1 MAPDSCTFPHRT
13 ATDLP
18 LPGAGLAGM
27 PAREGQASLG
37 RGHAARYTDLVR
49 ADPDPSNERA
59 VRAWRRAGFSDC
71 SPAQGKTGLTPVL
84 RFAPSS
90 W

>member
-18 LPGAGLAGM
+18 LPGAGLAGT

-49 ADPDPSNERA
+49 SDTDPSNERA

-71 SPAQGKTGLTPVL
+71 SPAQGKTGPAPVL
-84 RFAPSS
+84 RSAPSS